1 MALAR
6 LEFFRLLCLG
16 TSKGSGFRIYTG
28 YFKFGVFGL
37 SVRGFWEV
45 GLSAPALSPALVLVP
60 ALALALALAL
70 ASDPAL
76 APASEGPPH
85 PNQVLN
91 RRRFEWGVPRA
102 AVVYSG
108 VFSERGGCGRD
119 EGKQTDQ
126 RGISGSPNR
135 ASPGC
140 RPSVSHLCFFTVFFG
155 GFELC

>member
-1 MALAR
+1 MLQG
-6 LEFFRLLCLG
+6 LLQVWCG
-16 TSKGSGFRIYTG
+16 
-28 YFKFGVFGL
+28 GL

-45 GLSAPALSPALVLVP
+45 GISAQALSPALVLVP
-60 ALALALALAL
+60 ALALALAL

-126 RGISGSPNR
+126 RGIAGSLNR

-140 RPSVSHLCFFTVFFG
+140 RPSVSHLCCFYSFCLWFRALLRFYM
-155 GFELC
+155 C